1 MASCLLE
8 WGQEPSADYRNGAV
22 AIGNFD
28 GVHRGHASLLNELR
42 EQARRIGGP
51 PIVVTFDPHPL
62 QLLQP
67 AKFQPV
73 LTTMKKRVELL
84 EQLGFERVLILHTT
98 PNLLQVPA
106 VDFFQTLV
114 GKQLAA
120 RAMVEG
126 TNFGFGH
133 NREGTILLLRSL
145 CQNAG
150 IHLSVVPPYST
161 ADGVPVS
168 SSRVRQ
174 ALERGAVREAAELLG
189 HSYQIQ
195 GRVVLGKQ
203 RGQGLGFPTANLEQI
218 TTIVPK
224 DGVYAVW
231 AHANQTIWPAA
242 ANVGPNP
249 TFGEGARKIEVH
261 LIGFEGNLYG
271 RTIAVDFYERL
282 RDTRP
287 FSGPA
292 QLIEQLRLDIKD
304 AQRSLGAAKKEISP

>member
-42 EQARRIGGP
+42 EQARRIDGP

-84 EQLGFERVLILHTT
+84 EQLGFERVLIIHTT

-133 NREGTILLLRSL
+133 NREGTIDLLRSL

-150 IHLSVVPPYST
+150 IQLSVVPPYST
-161 ADGVPVS
+161 ADGIPIS

-174 ALERGAVREAAELLG
+174 ALERGAVREAADLLG

-195 GRVVLGKQ
+195 GQVVLGKQ
-203 RGQGLGFPTANLEQI
+203 RGQGLGFPTANFEQV

-271 RTIAVDFYERL
+271 RTIAVNFYERL

-292 QLIEQLRLDIKD
+292 QLIEQLRLDVD
-304 AQRSLGAAKKEISP
+304 NAQRFLSAAK